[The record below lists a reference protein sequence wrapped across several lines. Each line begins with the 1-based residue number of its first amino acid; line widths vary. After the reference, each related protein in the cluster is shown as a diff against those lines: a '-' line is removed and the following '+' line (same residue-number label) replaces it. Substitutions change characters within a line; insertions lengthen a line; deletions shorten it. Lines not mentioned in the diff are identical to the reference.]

1 MDTQQMPE
9 NMMTPHHPL
18 WEEFARRLESNVGS
32 CDQSPKKPQSRNI
45 LHALNQ
51 DIEAGKAEGPL
62 IDVDVSLRWF
72 EEQGGNCDCD
82 VLLFVVG
89 T

>member
-1 MDTQQMPE
+1 MDMNIPE
-9 NMMTPHHPL
+9 NIMSPRHPL
-18 WEEFARRLESNVGS
+18 WDEFANRLESNVGS
-32 CDQSPKKPQSRNI
+32 CNQSSKKPQSRNI

-51 DIEAGKAEGPL
+51 QIQAGKAAGPH
-62 IDVDVSLRWF
+62 IDVEASLRWF
-72 EEQGGNCDCD
+72 EGQGGNCDCD